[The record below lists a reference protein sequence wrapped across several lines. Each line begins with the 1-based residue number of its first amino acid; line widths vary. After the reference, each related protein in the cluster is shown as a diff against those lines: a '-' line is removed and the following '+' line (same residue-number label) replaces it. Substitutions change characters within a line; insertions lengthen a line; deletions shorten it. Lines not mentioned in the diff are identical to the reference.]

1 MFMSRATSTEVSPK
15 QKFVITTILG
25 VLSVVLL
32 GFGAAQADT
41 VSIAIGAGTLMIALA
56 TYSAMGEA

>member
-1 MFMSRATSTEVSPK
+1 MSRTTSTEVSPK
-15 QKFVITTILG
+15 QKFVITGILG